1 MHRLQHPQLLSP
13 AKLQP
18 RGVPKIEKLAVK
30 ALSSLDGNQSGRYYA
45 LKSMKEAE
53 HQQLIEDHFLFNK
66 LKTAFKELLSSFP
79 PILIFAFFS
88 LCVHQVLVICDHILL
103 L

>member
-1 MHRLQHPQLLSP
+1 
-13 AKLQP
+13 
-18 RGVPKIEKLAVK
+18 VPKIEKLAVK

-66 LKTAFKELLSSFP
+66 P
-79 PILIFAFFS
+79 
-88 LCVHQVLVICDHILL
+88 VLPLL
-103 L
+103 LAFGMARNRPDACSIWLSCCGSRRRTTSRSSPCRRETT